1 MLERGSAANLLVF
14 NSEHNAYVA
23 WRPIDNL
30 SGEEEQ
36 AGMRG

>member
-1 MLERGSAANLLVF
+1 VLERGSAANLLVF
-14 NSEHNAYVA
+14 NSEHNAYVE
-23 WRPIDNL
+23 WRRIDNL